1 MPGNVAR
8 RGCFFCAT
16 AGKKGYKL
24 LFKLSPH
31 LTEKIRP
38 TSNSKSLSNWQS
50 RRMTQANKQPTHK
63 NQTDKEATA
72 LVSSCKADGGV
83 RHSLENVISQLIIVL
98 FHTLFIADLQDS
110 YQRTIVILQQNRKAP
125 TCRAESH
132 LVSRTPV
139 STPPHVK
146 PNWLA
151 ALGGG
156 RVVESQGGTEYLSPS
171 RTQEFCSN
179 LGVCAIK
186 TIKNQ

>member
-38 TSNSKSLSNWQS
+38 TSNSKSLSKRQS
-50 RRMTQANKQPTHK
+50 RRMTHANKQPTRK

-83 RHSLENVISQLIIVL
+83 RHSLAPQNFGECNLPVDRRPLPHSFHSRPTGQLSED
-98 FHTLFIADLQDS
+98 HRDTAA
-110 YQRTIVILQQNRKAP
+110 QQK
-125 TCRAESH
+125 
-132 LVSRTPV
+132 
-139 STPPHVK
+139 
-146 PNWLA
+146 
-151 ALGGG
+151 G
-156 RVVESQGGTEYLSPS
+156 
-171 RTQEFCSN
+171 SN
-179 LGVCAIK
+179 LQGRIPPGIQDPSLNSTTRETKLAGSFGWR
-186 TIKNQ
+186 